1 MVTSQ
6 HVGVDLRFLHFLLD
20 GSRYEHVIDSPSHV
34 AGARIGEM
42 RPPRVVAIALREQP
56 EGIDEAGIEIPEAE
70 DDEVEKF
77 REFLDQVNPDDFV
90 TGEEP
95 KS

>member
-1 MVTSQ
+1 
-6 HVGVDLRFLHFLLD
+6 
-20 GSRYEHVIDSPSHV
+20 
-34 AGARIGEM
+34 
-42 RPPRVVAIALREQP
+42 
-56 EGIDEAGIEIPEAE
+56 
-70 DDEVEKF
+70 VEKF